1 MFLICGTE
9 VTLTMLSN
17 KSEMIIGITFG
28 AFELCH
34 AGHVAMLNECK
45 KQCNWMIVG
54 LQTDPTID
62 RPDTKNKPI
71 QTTFERWMQ
80 LQSLSSVDEVIPYDT
95 EQDLLNMLSMLHI
108 DKRFIGS
115 DYKDVII
122 NGADI
127 CRLKNIEIVYID
139 RLHTYSSSELRKRLK
154 DDSQ

>member
-1 MFLICGTE
+1 
-9 VTLTMLSN
+9 MLSN

>member
-1 MFLICGTE
+1 MSSSK
-9 VTLTMLSN
+9 SN
-17 KSEMIIGITFG
+17 KLIIGITFG

-34 AGHVAMLNECK
+34 AGHVAMLEECK
-45 KQCNWMIVG
+45 RQCNWMIVG

-80 LQSLSSVDEVIPYDT
+80 LQALSSVDEVIPYDT

-127 CRLKNIEIVYID
+127 CKAKNIEVVYID

-154 DDSQ
+154 HDSQ